1 MKLRLLKYKITL
13 FFIFTL
19 FSEFSVAQTFNENY
33 LGANRTELYVN
44 DLLGLN
50 VGVVGNHTSL
60 IYNKGN
66 YVHLVDSLL
75 SMNIRVNKIF
85 SPEHGFRGEADAGEK
100 VSNNID
106 SKTGV
111 EIVSLYGD
119 NKKPKDKQLADLD
132 ILIFDIQDVGA
143 RFYTYIS
150 TLHYIMEAAAEN
162 DLKLIVLDRP
172 NPNGHYVDGPL
183 RKSKL
188 KSFIGMHPIPIVH
201 GMTIGEYAS
210 MVNSEGWLNN
220 GIKCDLKI
228 IKMKNYNRKI
238 IYDTPQKPSPNL
250 PNKKSINLYPSLCL
264 FEGTNVSVGRGTNH
278 QFQIIGNPEWTN
290 YNYSFTP
297 KPMPRAKHPKHKN
310 KKCFGINL
318 KNTDRLNEINLK
330 WIIEAYNVTE
340 DKTSFFKKS
349 FDLLAGNYDLKKQI
363 IEGRNEN
370 EIKLSWE
377 SDLNQF
383 KKIRSKYLI
392 YD

>member
-1 MKLRLLKYKITL
+1 
-13 FFIFTL
+13 
-19 FSEFSVAQTFNENY
+19 
-33 LGANRTELYVN
+33 
-44 DLLGLN
+44 
-50 VGVVGNHTSL
+50 
-60 IYNKGN
+60 
-66 YVHLVDSLL
+66 
-75 SMNIRVNKIF
+75 
-85 SPEHGFRGEADAGEK
+85 
-100 VSNNID
+100 
-106 SKTGV
+106 
-111 EIVSLYGD
+111 
-119 NKKPKDKQLADLD
+119 
-132 ILIFDIQDVGA
+132 
-143 RFYTYIS
+143 
-150 TLHYIMEAAAEN
+150 
-162 DLKLIVLDRP
+162 
-172 NPNGHYVDGPL
+172 
-183 RKSKL
+183 
-188 KSFIGMHPIPIVH
+188 MHPIPIVH

-264 FEGTNVSVGRGTNH
+264 FEGTNVSVGRGTND

-297 KPMPRAKHPKHKN
+297 KPMPGAKHPKHKN

>member
-1 MKLRLLKYKITL
+1 
-13 FFIFTL
+13 
-19 FSEFSVAQTFNENY
+19 
-33 LGANRTELYVN
+33 
-44 DLLGLN
+44 
-50 VGVVGNHTSL
+50 
-60 IYNKGN
+60 
-66 YVHLVDSLL
+66 
-75 SMNIRVNKIF
+75 
-85 SPEHGFRGEADAGEK
+85 
-100 VSNNID
+100 
-106 SKTGV
+106 
-111 EIVSLYGD
+111 
-119 NKKPKDKQLADLD
+119 
-132 ILIFDIQDVGA
+132 
-143 RFYTYIS
+143 
-150 TLHYIMEAAAEN
+150 MEAAAEN

-183 RKSKL
+183 RKPKL

-297 KPMPRAKHPKHKN
+297 KPMPGAKHPKHKN
-310 KKCFGINL
+310 KKCYGINL
-318 KNTDRLNEINLK
+318 KNTERLNEINLK

-377 SDLNQF
+377 SGLNQF